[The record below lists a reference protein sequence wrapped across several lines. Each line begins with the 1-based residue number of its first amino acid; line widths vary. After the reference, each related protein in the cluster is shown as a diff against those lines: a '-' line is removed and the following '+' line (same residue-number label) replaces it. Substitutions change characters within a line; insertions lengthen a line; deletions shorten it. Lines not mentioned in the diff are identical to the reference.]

1 MTSTTS
7 INIPIQTNN
16 QQQQTSALNVPKMIG
31 SMGPNADRTT
41 FRQQPPPMK

>member
-1 MTSTTS
+1 
-7 INIPIQTNN
+7 
-16 QQQQTSALNVPKMIG
+16 MIG